1 MNFVHYHPNY
11 CISLMTTFH
20 NLISVTTITKKSI
33 RDLLYNF
40 CTRFLSLNDTDNN
53 NRIYLFLT

>member
-1 MNFVHYHPNY
+1 MNFVHCYPNY
-11 CISLMTTFH
+11 CISLVITFH

-40 CTRFLSLNDTDNN
+40 CTRFLSLMIPITTTEF
-53 NRIYLFLT
+53 IFS